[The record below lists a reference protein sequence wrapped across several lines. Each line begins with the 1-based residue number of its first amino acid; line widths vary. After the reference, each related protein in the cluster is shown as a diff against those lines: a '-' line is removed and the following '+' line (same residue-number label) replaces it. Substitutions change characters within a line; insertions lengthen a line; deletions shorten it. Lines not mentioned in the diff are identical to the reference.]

1 MTKLI
6 KFVKDL
12 VSMEQILQASDE
24 AYLAGAADTFELE
37 RRMREIERGGSR
49 RFA

>member
-1 MTKLI
+1 MSKLI

-12 VSMEQILQASDE
+12 VSMDQILQARDA
-24 AYLAGAADTFELE
+24 AYLAEAADTFELE
-37 RRMREIERGGSR
+37 RRMREIENGGSR